1 MAVSLAKVAD
11 VDFALGKENVATEG
25 FQEALKKLE
34 NLKPPKTGEATML
47 EKKVCYF
54 PKCYTV
60 YYVEPLNTMMK
71 YCGIFRTTAR
81 RLMIVTGVDAMQKNL
96 RLL

>member
-11 VDFALGKENVATEG
+11 VDFALGKESVAKEG

-34 NLKPPKTGEATML
+34 NLKPPKTREAAIL

-54 PKCYTV
+54 S
-60 YYVEPLNTMMK
+60 K
-71 YCGIFRTTAR
+71 Y
-81 RLMIVTGVDAMQKNL
+81 
-96 RLL
+96 